1 MHQHISHS
9 HGPRHPKH
17 KRIQQAIWL
26 IAVFL
31 IAGLFWYANS
41 IKDGGAPMVDNPFGP
56 TTYEN
61 AIVTKAEDLPQDVQY
76 NTGVRQDISVR
87 LADGTEVN
95 IGIQETS
102 APDVLMIGDK
112 VIVSLT
118 NRIDGSVLYGLVDE
132 NRVPAL
138 LTVVG
143 IFLLVLLI
151 FAGLYGVTALM
162 GLVFSI
168 AVIGGFVVPQILA
181 GANPMLIS
189 AIGAFSIALLSIYLS
204 HGFSIR
210 SSIALAGTL
219 ITIALSIGLAYA
231 FVLISGLT
239 GGGSEA
245 AFYLNPTGSTEG
257 LNLQGLLLGGIIIG
271 TLGVLDDITTSQ
283 AAVVEE
289 LHLANRGFGI
299 KELYTRGFSVGREHI
314 IALVNTLAL
323 AYIGASLPLMILF
336 VTDTRPLWVILN
348 GQFVAEE
355 IVRTLVGS
363 TALILAVPITT
374 YLAARYYVSKSS

>member
-9 HGPRHPKH
+9 HYSKDPRHK
-17 KRIQQAIWL
+17 KIQQLIWMIAI
-26 IAVFL
+26 FL
-31 IAGLFWYANS
+31 IGGLFWYAS
-41 IKDGGAPMVDNPFGP
+41 GIKSAEDQVQDPFGP
-56 TTYEN
+56 TTYQN
-61 AIVTKAEDLPQDVQY
+61 AIVTRAIDLPSDVQY
-76 NTGVRQDISVR
+76 TTGVRQDIAVR
-87 LADGTEVN
+87 LDDGTEVD

-102 APDVLMIGDK
+102 APDVLAEGDK

-132 NRVPAL
+132 NRSLAL
-138 LTVVG
+138 LIVVA
-143 IFLLVLLI
+143 IFLAVLLV
-151 FAGLYGVTALM
+151 FAGIYGVTALL

-168 AVIGGFVVPQILA
+168 AVVGGFIVPQILN

-189 AIGAFSIALLSIYLS
+189 AIGAFAIALLSIYLS

-210 SSIALAGTL
+210 SSIALVGTL
-219 ITIALSIGLAYA
+219 ITISLSIGLAYM
-231 FVLISGLT
+231 FVFITGLT

-245 AFYLNPTGSTEG
+245 AFYLNPTGAADG
-257 LNLQGLLLGGIIIG
+257 FNLQGLLLGGIIIG

-283 AAVVEE
+283 AAIVEE
-289 LHLANRGFGI
+289 LHLANKGLAL
-299 KELYTRGFSVGREHI
+299 KELYQRGFSVGREHI

-336 VTDTRPLWVILN
+336 VTDSRPLWIILN

-355 IVRTLVGS
+355 VVRTLVGS
-363 TALILAVPITT
+363 TTLILAVPITT
-374 YLAARYYVSKSS
+374 YLAARYFAYRKG